1 MNLTLETRYYNPLAD
16 LLGNAA
22 AVAAVQKA
30 YLYGRE
36 HLAAVSDGDCGS
48 LLCTVESAQTE
59 LAEILSLAGFVQ
71 QAASSNQPLSH
82 VMPDDDKIEPTLNF
96 ITHLAADVGALL
108 ADWREVL
115 ARESVYREC
124 VAVAGKSAT
133 KRCAHQPKSPP
144 ASPGSP

>member
-36 HLAAVSDGDCGS
+36 HLAAVSDSDCDC
-48 LLCTVESAQTE
+48 LLSSVEAAQTE

-71 QAASSNQPLSH
+71 LAATSNQPLSH

-124 VAVAGKSAT
+124 GAAGKPAA
-133 KRCAHQPKSPP
+133 KRGVHSPKSPP
-144 ASPGSP
+144 ASPASP

>member
-22 AVAAVQKA
+22 AVAAVQKT

-36 HLAAVSDGDCGS
+36 HLAAVSDGDCDS
-48 LLCTVESAQTE
+48 LLCAVEAAQTE

-71 QAASSNQPLSH
+71 QAAYGNQPLSH
-82 VMPDDDKIEPTLNF
+82 VMPDDDKIETTLSF

-124 VAVAGKSAT
+124 GAAGKPAA
-133 KRCAHQPKSPP
+133 KRGAHPPKSPP
-144 ASPGSP
+144 ASPDSP